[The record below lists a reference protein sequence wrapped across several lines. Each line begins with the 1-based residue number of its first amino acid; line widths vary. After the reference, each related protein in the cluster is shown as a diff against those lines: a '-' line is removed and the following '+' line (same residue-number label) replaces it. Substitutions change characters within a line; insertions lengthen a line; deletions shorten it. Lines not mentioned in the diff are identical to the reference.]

1 MSQKHENIAG
11 GMSYRTMDGINSSE
25 IFEYLDGTDENSRNE
40 VLVNIK
46 DYYIASANKT
56 KYRLFLTRKRVEVG
70 CLEPE
75 LYGMVEEKISESLKW
90 LEDLEVAILK
100 QHNVANFLEPTLYKK
115 WHVIKLVP
123 SAVEGLLLTSLIK
136 IKMDKFICKN
146 HALPETLLSARKS
159 AEKKFIKI
167 LNLTA
172 ESDLKDGEYMR
183 VKAYNEIIEVEQKF
197 SILK

>member
-11 GMSYRTMDGINSSE
+11 GMSYRTLNGINPSE

-56 KYRLFLTRKRVEVG
+56 RYRLFLTKKRVEVG

-75 LYGMVEEKISESLKW
+75 LYDTVEAKISESLKW
-90 LEDLEVAILK
+90 LEYLDGAILK
-100 QHNVANFLEPTLYKK
+100 QHDIANFLEPTLYKK

-136 IKMDKFICKN
+136 IKMDDFIGKN
-146 HALPETLLSARKS
+146 HELPETMLSVRKS
-159 AEKKFIKI
+159 AEKKFIEI
-167 LNLTA
+167 LNLTS
-172 ESDLKDGEYMR
+172 ESDLKDAESMR
-183 VKAYNEIIEVEQKF
+183 VKAYNEIVETEQKF
-197 SILK
+197 SNLK